1 MKYHTIEEIREIQ
14 RQINARED
22 RLRAISRLATSI
34 AQQLPS
40 MGKTEIYTAS
50 EQIKALREEVT
61 ELKRYID
68 RNKKIVQ
75 KFFAPAVA

>member
-1 MKYHTIEEIREIQ
+1 MKYNTIEEIREIQ
-14 RQINARED
+14 HQITVRED

-40 MGKTEIYTAS
+40 MSKTEIYTAA
-50 EQIKALREEVT
+50 EQIRALRGEVT
-61 ELKRYID
+61 ELKQYID

>member
-40 MGKTEIYTAS
+40 MSKTEVRTAA
-50 EQIKALREEVT
+50 EQIKELREEVT
-61 ELKRYID
+61 ELKRFIE
-68 RNKKIVQ
+68 RNKKIVS